1 MIITIF
7 GKYIYYAMQENA
19 MTTLVPCSTDRI
31 HLYYI
36 IRAHNCILY
45 LYATGY
51 DMDRPNGVVGVTMN
65 DIIYLNICARSSL
78 NRCSLSRIYAVF
90 MMQMSGVCATTTTN
104 QRRWHNVYYDGA
116 AGVASVTVQKFANT

>member
-45 LYATGY
+45 LYAIRYGSTEWSGGCDNERY
-51 DMDRPNGVVGVTMN
+51 HIFEYMR
-65 DIIYLNICARSSL
+65 AQFAESL
-78 NRCSLSRIYAVF
+78 LSLSYIRGFYDANVRRLRDDDD
-90 MMQMSGVCATTTTN
+90 QPTT
-104 QRRWHNVYYDGA
+104 
-116 AGVASVTVQKFANT
+116 VA

>member
-7 GKYIYYAMQENA
+7 GKYIYYAMQEYA

-36 IRAHNCILY
+36 IRAHNCVLY
-45 LYATGY
+45 LRY

-78 NRCSLSRIYAVF
+78 NRCSLVHIRGFYDANVRRLRDDDD
-90 MMQMSGVCATTTTN
+90 QPL
-104 QRRWHNVYYDGA
+104 QRRWHNVYYGGA
-116 AGVASVTVQKFANT
+116 AASRR